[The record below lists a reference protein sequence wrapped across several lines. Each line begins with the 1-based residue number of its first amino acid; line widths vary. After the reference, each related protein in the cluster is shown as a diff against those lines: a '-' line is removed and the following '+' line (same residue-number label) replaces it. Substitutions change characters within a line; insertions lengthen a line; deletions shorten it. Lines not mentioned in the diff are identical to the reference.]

1 MPSAVLRNEQSSVS
15 LTSQSLR
22 RKAHHHLCPC
32 EPAAPVHAALSR
44 CEAKSLPWTG
54 RLEVWTRH
62 GGNGL
67 SLLPDIWGF
76 TWDDL
81 KARAAVTWRWL
92 TQWEPGLGG
101 LERWAQQGLLTEA
114 PTCGLSM
121 WLKVIRSGH
130 LSFKRECPQRTIK
143 EWMFR
148 RTKHKLLHLFDPQWE
163 ITQSC
168 IHLVHWSKQP
178 SGFLNSK
185 GVTDVTLQWGT
196 FHEWS

>member
-1 MPSAVLRNEQSSVS
+1 MPGAVLRNEQSSVS

-44 CEAKSLPWTG
+44 CEAKSLLWTG

-81 KARAAVTWRWL
+81 KARAEVTWR
-92 TQWEPGLGG
+92 
-101 LERWAQQGLLTEA
+101 
-114 PTCGLSM
+114 
-121 WLKVIRSGH
+121 
-130 LSFKRECPQRTIK
+130 
-143 EWMFR
+143 
-148 RTKHKLLHLFDPQWE
+148 
-163 ITQSC
+163 
-168 IHLVHWSKQP
+168 
-178 SGFLNSK
+178 
-185 GVTDVTLQWGT
+185 
-196 FHEWS
+196 